1 MSRQSFTPE
10 RAPATAGPYSHA
22 VRIGPFVHTA
32 GQVGVDPATRQ
43 AREGVEA
50 QTRQALDN
58 LRAAL
63 AAAGA
68 SMDDVLRV
76 GVYLT
81 RAEDFA
87 AMNAVYREFF
97 DAPYPARS
105 TVYVGLN
112 PGLLVEIDALAVL
125 QP

>member
-1 MSRQSFTPE
+1 MPRQSFTPD
-10 RAPATAGPYSHA
+10 RAPAAAGPYSHA

-32 GQVGVDPATRQ
+32 GQVGVDPETRQ
-43 AREGVEA
+43 ARVGVEE
-50 QTRQALDN
+50 QTRQALEN
-58 LRAAL
+58 VRAAL
-63 AAAGA
+63 TAAGA
-68 SMDDVLRV
+68 SMADVLRV

-81 RAEDFA
+81 QAEDFA

-125 QP
+125 ES

>member
-1 MSRQSFTPE
+1 MSRDAFVPE
-10 RAPATAGPYSHA
+10 NAPAPAGPYSHA

-32 GQVGVDPATRQ
+32 GQVGVDPATR
-43 AREGVEA
+43 APRDGIEA
-50 QTRQALDN
+50 QTRQALEN
-58 LRAAL
+58 VSAAL
-63 AAAGA
+63 EAAGA
-68 SMDDVLRV
+68 SMADVLRV

-97 DAPYPARS
+97 DSPYPARS

-125 QP
+125 PS

>member
-10 RAPATAGPYSHA
+10 HAPAPAGPYSPA
-22 VRIGPFVHTA
+22 VRIGSFVHTA
-32 GQVGVDPATRQ
+32 GQVGVDPESRQ
-43 AREGVEA
+43 PREGVEA
-50 QTRQALDN
+50 QTRQALEN
-58 LRAAL
+58 VRAAL

-68 SMDDVLRV
+68 DMADVLRV
-76 GVYLT
+76 GVFLT
-81 RAEDFA
+81 RSEDFA

-97 DAPYPARS
+97 GAPYPARS

-125 QP
+125 ES

>member
-1 MSRQSFTPE
+1 MPRQSFTPD
-10 RAPATAGPYSHA
+10 RAPAAAGPYSHA

-32 GQVGVDPATRQ
+32 GQVGVDPETRQ
-43 AREGVEA
+43 ARVSVEE
-50 QTRQALDN
+50 QTRQALEN
-58 LRAAL
+58 VRAAL
-63 AAAGA
+63 TAAGA
-68 SMDDVLRV
+68 SMADVLRV

-81 RAEDFA
+81 QAEDFA

-125 QP
+125 EP

>member
-1 MSRQSFTPE
+1 MSRQGFTPE
-10 RAPATAGPYSHA
+10 HAPLPAGPYSHA

-32 GQVGVDPATRQ
+32 GQVGVDPESRQ
-43 AREGVEA
+43 PREGIEA
-50 QTRQALDN
+50 QTRQALEN
-58 LRAAL
+58 VRAAL

-68 SMDDVLRV
+68 GMGDVLRV

-81 RAEDFA
+81 RAEDFT

-97 DAPYPARS
+97 GEPHPARS

-112 PGLLVEIDALAVL
+112 PGLLVEIDALAVVES
-125 QP
+125 

>member
-1 MSRQSFTPE
+1 MDPE
-10 RAPATAGPYSHA
+10 
-22 VRIGPFVHTA
+22 
-32 GQVGVDPATRQ
+32 TRQ

-50 QTRQALDN
+50 QTRQALEN
-58 LRAAL
+58 VRAAL

-68 SMDDVLRV
+68 SMGDVLRV

-112 PGLLVEIDALAVL
+112 PGLLVEIDALAVVE
-125 QP
+125 P

>member
-1 MSRQSFTPE
+1 MSREGFTPE
-10 RAPATAGPYSHA
+10 NAPAPAGPYSHA

-32 GQVGVDPATRQ
+32 GQVGVDPETRQ
-43 AREGVEA
+43 PREGVEA
-50 QTRQALDN
+50 QTRQTLEN
-58 LRAAL
+58 VRAAL
-63 AAAGA
+63 LAAGA
-68 SMDDVLRV
+68 GMGDVLRV
-76 GVYLT
+76 GVYLS

-87 AMNAVYREFF
+87 AMNAVFREFF

-125 QP
+125 ES